1 MKKIINGKASCSCD
15 VKTNSTAKIGDIVFD
30 KNKLFDSFINI
41 KNIVNIRLLKCY
53 KLIVN
58 LDKYKHNYA
67 DFFLIPI
74 IIFFLITFIIFYCKD
89 YYKLKKILNL
99 VVFFKLN
106 INLVKKFLERKKREE
121 NIKYKKIIENKRNT
135 ILYNKKRIND
145 NLNLPPPIYSEY
157 LELHKKN
164 KLNGGGIKKCDKFCE
179 YENVKTNSNTKIK
192 RSQKLMS
199 NIVETKNFTTSKRI
213 MLDNNNNSKNEKNNI
228 VNKKDYPYYMNENQM
243 YEMFLTIYKKKDSEL
258 NELSYNSA
266 IKIDKRT
273 YFEYYLSLLRTKH
286 LIIFSFYPTFDY
298 NSQIL
303 KIFLFFFNFT
313 FSFFVNALFFSDETM
328 HKIYEDKGVFDFI
341 YNIPQILLSSL
352 ISGFIN
358 GIMETLALTDSIFIS
373 LKEKINIKN
382 IIIKKQKALKT
393 IKIKI
398 LLFFIITLLLLIF
411 FWYYLACFCAV
422 YKNTQLHLIKDA
434 VISFG
439 TSMITPFGFYTL
451 PGIFR
456 IVALRTQKN
465 NHQFMFKF
473 SIFLQ
478 FLFDRIL

>member
-1 MKKIINGKASCSCD
+1 M
-15 VKTNSTAKIGDIVFD
+15 
-30 KNKLFDSFINI
+30 
-41 KNIVNIRLLKCY
+41 
-53 KLIVN
+53 
-58 LDKYKHNYA
+58 
-67 DFFLIPI
+67 
-74 IIFFLITFIIFYCKD
+74 
-89 YYKLKKILNL
+89 
-99 VVFFKLN
+99 
-106 INLVKKFLERKKREE
+106 
-121 NIKYKKIIENKRNT
+121 
-135 ILYNKKRIND
+135 
-145 NLNLPPPIYSEY
+145 
-157 LELHKKN
+157 ELHKNQILNDTGQHSN
-164 KLNGGGIKKCDKFCE
+164 KFHKFE
-179 YENVKTNSNTKIK
+179 KVKINSIQKSK
-192 RSQKLMS
+192 RNPKLMS
-199 NIVETKNFTTSKRI
+199 NIIETNSYMNSTKFFLVKNNETTS
-213 MLDNNNNSKNEKNNI
+213 EKNNI
-228 VNKKDYPYYMNENQM
+228 VNKKDYPYNMTENQM
-243 YEMFLTIYKKKDSEL
+243 YEMFLTIYKKSDSEM
-258 NELSYNSA
+258 NELSYNGA

-286 LIIFSFYPTFDY
+286 LIIFSFYSTFDY